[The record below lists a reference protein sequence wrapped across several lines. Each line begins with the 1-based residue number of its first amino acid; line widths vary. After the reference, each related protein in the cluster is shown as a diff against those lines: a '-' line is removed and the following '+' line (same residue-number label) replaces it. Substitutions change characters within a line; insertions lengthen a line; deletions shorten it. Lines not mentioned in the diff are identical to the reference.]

1 MGPVHQVRMGLLAL
15 LLLLVTA
22 EQERHLLFLEFQ
34 PLTLEAVVALFLL
47 MPLEQQLLVQGA
59 QAVEVMAQ
67 GIQQPQVR
75 QVQ

>member
-1 MGPVHQVRMGLLAL
+1 MGLLAP

-34 PLTLEAVVALFLL
+34 PLTLEAVAALFLL
-47 MPLEQQLLVQGA
+47 MPLEQQLLA
-59 QAVEVMAQ
+59 QAVRVVEVMAQ